1 MNTEQRLNL
10 ISKIALHTLK
20 RSEAVYEL
28 LDLLWIIGMISDT
41 NISGQGLIV
50 EIEKVKEEFP
60 EYKDLLTY

>member
-20 RSEAVYEL
+20 RSEAVYEFS
-28 LDLLWIIGMISDT
+28 DMLWIIGMISDT
-41 NISGQGLIV
+41 NISEQGLIV
-50 EIEKVKEEFP
+50 EIEKVKEEIP